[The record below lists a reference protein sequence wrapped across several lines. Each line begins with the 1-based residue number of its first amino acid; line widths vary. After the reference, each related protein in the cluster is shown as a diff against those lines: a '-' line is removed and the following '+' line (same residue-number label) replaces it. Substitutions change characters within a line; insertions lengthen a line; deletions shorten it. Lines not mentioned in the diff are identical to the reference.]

1 MMRSLLVAVIAS
13 ILLGGAVPV
22 PPGAAASVDASLW
35 HEAGVVRFDRPR
47 QAANFELSD
56 LSGRL
61 VSLRQLQGRV
71 VLLYFWGSW

>member
-1 MMRSLLVAVIAS
+1 LLAAVVASLVLEGTAPMPRGEATP
-13 ILLGGAVPV
+13 A
-22 PPGAAASVDASLW
+22 DARLW

-47 QAANFELSD
+47 QAPPFELSD
-56 LSGRL
+56 VSGRR